1 MGTGATTHAV
11 DVAAGGTAVYG
22 PPFDACRVYLTRYVV
37 PGIHNISARTGL
49 EEASARGV
57 AAAPV
62 VMVQA
67 TSAEL
72 VPEHLSGQLVVPA
85 LNAKASVGQL
95 AYEALRKA
103 ILAMDVYHSDADL
116 RLDEK
121 TLAADLGVSRT
132 PVREALA
139 RLEHEGLV
147 RIVPRRG
154 VYIVRKSKAEI
165 IEMIT
170 VWAALESM
178 AARLVCERA
187 TDQEIGTLRT
197 LFSKFEDGE
206 LRSHLNEYSV
216 ANLRF
221 HQRIIE
227 LCQSPMIL
235 QLVQNLLVHVRAIR
249 GRTIGEDD
257 RVERSIV
264 DHMHIIE
271 ALEARDRDLAER
283 LVRDHAL
290 NLADHVQR
298 TVDHLD

>member
-1 MGTGATTHAV
+1 M
-11 DVAAGGTAVYG
+11 
-22 PPFDACRVYLTRYVV
+22 
-37 PGIHNISARTGL
+37 
-49 EEASARGV
+49 
-57 AAAPV
+57 

-72 VPEHLSGQLVVPA
+72 VPEQLSGQLVVPA
-85 LNAKASVGQL
+85 LTAKASVGQL
-95 AYEALRKA
+95 AYEALRNA
-103 ILAMDVYHSDADL
+103 ILAMDIYHDDADL

-121 TLAADLGVSRT
+121 TLAAGLGVSRT

-154 VYIVRKSKAEI
+154 VSIVRDKVGPAVRLLAAGSGFLLLRVCANVAGLMLAGAAARRAEHEGLVRIVPRRGVYIVRKSKAEI
-165 IEMIT
+165 VEMIM

-187 TDQEIGTLRT
+187 TDEEIGTLRT
-197 LFSKFEDGE
+197 LFSKLEDGE
-206 LRSHLNEYSV
+206 VRSHLNEYSV

-227 LCQSPMIL
+227 LSQSPMIL

-257 RVERSIV
+257 RAERSIV

-271 ALEARDRDLAER
+271 ALEARDSELAER

-290 NLADHVQR
+290 NLADHVER